1 MGNGNQFEGPKEG
14 TIVYE
19 QAFHVGKTEPPT
31 PSSSTS
37 LNNYHVPGPEEGAG
51 HSGEQWLSGI
61 VRATEPVLQNVNS
74 VDPHNAAIS
83 TIGMILWTKHS
94 VLKILVKCKCIPLA
108 KGKVLTITCG
118 SRA

>member
-51 HSGEQWLSGI
+51 HSGEQ
-61 VRATEPVLQNVNS
+61 
-74 VDPHNAAIS
+74 
-83 TIGMILWTKHS
+83 
-94 VLKILVKCKCIPLA
+94 
-108 KGKVLTITCG
+108 
-118 SRA
+118 